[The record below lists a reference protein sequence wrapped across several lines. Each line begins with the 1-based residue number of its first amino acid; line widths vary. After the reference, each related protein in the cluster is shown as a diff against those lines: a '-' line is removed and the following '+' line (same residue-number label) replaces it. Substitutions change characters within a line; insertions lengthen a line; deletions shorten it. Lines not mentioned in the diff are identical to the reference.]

1 MKSIRR
7 FALPAVS
14 LLAMLV
20 GVLLATT
27 GPAVAKQIQEVLV
40 VNGTNRP
47 VPVTAQGTTTVAGTV
62 GIDSSANTVTVGNGT
77 NHPVPVSAQGTTT
90 VAGTVGINP
99 AANAIS
105 GTVSIN
111 PNGNLVIAKNGTS
124 FTTFFQTFTTDSL
137 GQIFL
142 TGPMD
147 ARGFSKVSI
156 EIIQFPT
163 AVPGLSVS
171 VTEGKISGSTLAQF
185 IDVFPLAS
193 AAKIRTYDVMGP
205 EFSLV
210 LTGGP
215 PNTQV
220 ALQAWVYFS

>member
-1 MKSIRR
+1 MKGIRR
-7 FALPAVS
+7 AVLPAVS
-14 LLAMLV
+14 LLALLV
-20 GVLLATT
+20 GILLATE

-40 VNGTNRP
+40 VNGTDRPVPVTAQGTTTVAGKVGIDASANTVTVGNDTIHP

-62 GIDSSANTVTVGNGT
+62 GI
-77 NHPVPVSAQGTTT
+77 
-90 VAGTVGINP
+90 NP
-99 AANAIS
+99 SANAIS

-111 PNGNLVIAKNGTS
+111 PNGNLVIAKSGTA
-124 FTTFFQTFTTDSL
+124 FTSFFQTDTTDGL

-147 ARGFSKVSI
+147 ARGYSKVSI
-156 EIIQFPT
+156 EIVQFPT
-163 AVPGLSVS
+163 TVSGLSVN
-171 VTEGKISGSTLAQF
+171 VAEGKISGATLAQV
-185 IDVFPLAS
+185 IDVFPLS
-193 AAKIRTYDVMGP
+193 SSAKIHSYEVMGP

-215 PNTQV
+215 ANAQV